1 MPRKTGTKKLGRKFR
16 GFHRLVKD
24 VDLDLLKKA
33 ADKVKRGEPLWYDA
47 RKEDEKEKPDA

>member
-1 MPRKTGTKKLGRKFR
+1 MLRKTGTKKLGRKFR

-33 ADKVKRGEPLWYDA
+33 ADKVVRGEPLWYDA